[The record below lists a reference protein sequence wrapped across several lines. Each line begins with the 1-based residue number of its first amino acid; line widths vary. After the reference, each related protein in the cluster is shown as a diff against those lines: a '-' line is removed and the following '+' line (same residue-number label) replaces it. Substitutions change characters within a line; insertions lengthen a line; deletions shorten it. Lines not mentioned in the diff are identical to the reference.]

1 MAGAF
6 SYAHFLER
14 THMDGYEKILKLI
27 REAGCCSARIA
38 GRHCA
43 GTRYIKRK
51 SSGGAAP
58 TLKRGRKRARG

>member
-27 REAGCCSARIA
+27 REA